1 MPGVVGHAGG
11 IASKEESGRCRPE
24 SRRCRPENGRCCPEN
39 GRCCPWGRR
48 CPPGPPL
55 PGGVCGGGP
64 GREGGVGQ
72 PAVSA
77 VLMASAIGALE
88 AGFWPVK
95 RLASWTVK
103 AW

>member
-1 MPGVVGHAGG
+1 MPPGEREVPPGEREVPPGEQEVPPVGQ
-11 IASKEESGRCRPE
+11 EV
-24 SRRCRPENGRCCPEN
+24 
-39 GRCCPWGRR
+39 
-48 CPPGPPL
+48 PPGPPL

-72 PAVSA
+72 PAASA
-77 VLMASAIGALE
+77 ALIASAIGALE

>member
-1 MPGVVGHAGG
+1 MPPGEQEVPPGEREVPPVGQ
-11 IASKEESGRCRPE
+11 EV
-24 SRRCRPENGRCCPEN
+24 
-39 GRCCPWGRR
+39 
-48 CPPGPPL
+48 PPGPPL

-72 PAVSA
+72 PAASA